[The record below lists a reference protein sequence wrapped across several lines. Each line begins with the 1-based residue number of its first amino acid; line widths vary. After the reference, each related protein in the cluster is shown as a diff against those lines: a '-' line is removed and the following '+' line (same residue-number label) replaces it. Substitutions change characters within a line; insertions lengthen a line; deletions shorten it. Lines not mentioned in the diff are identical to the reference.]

1 MRTPQVTHFSFAC
14 IRECALRTRSA
25 CLTFGTSTLSLTAP
39 THEGPALGDHRCE
52 DTAQNVSF
60 AVYITLCGV
69 WWRGKCI
76 SRAAFHR
83 KMCALDPPSTRRQH
97 SSRPCSTSRAVWR
110 GAAAAPAQRRT
121 LPAPPALGRLAA
133 SHCRLVAAL
142 HSAPTR
148 LTGASPQAQQSPP
161 PPACPQT
168 TAR

>member
-76 SRAAFHR
+76 SRLSTEKCARSIHR
-83 KMCALDPPSTRRQH
+83 PRGGSIAL
-97 SSRPCSTSRAVWR
+97 
-110 GAAAAPAQRRT
+110 APAHIS
-121 LPAPPALGRLAA
+121 GRLAG
-133 SHCRLVAAL
+133 RGGG
-142 HSAPTR
+142 P
-148 LTGASPQAQQSPP
+148 GAG
-161 PPACPQT
+161 
-168 TAR
+168 